1 MIVTADHGRLPDGRF
16 GGSEALVTTTPLVL
30 WGAGIC
36 PGPLG
41 TAQQTDVAPTIAALL
56 GAAPPA
62 QSGGRP
68 LTGALAL
75 DAEQTARTLVAWMMQ
90 RLDLAELGTPVAAEE
105 ARRSAAAAL
114 ARRDWAASS
123 AGAKSAVAAL
133 SPASVPGLLSSVT
146 LWSVAVPL
154 VLFALARV
162 LAWRGR
168 RLARWLQAPL
178 VGAAAY
184 ALAWLVIFMGLA
196 GLRYSLS
203 ALYENIGGQLG
214 AVALWSGLA
223 LAAAGLPLAW
233 LGLDGG
239 AQSVVAN
246 LSKLVLVLWIVGGAV
261 SAGIALLVSAPLAA
275 PTAWAVL
282 LIVLAQLS
290 GASLAAPLVALLVA
304 AATDVL
310 ARGR

>member
-1 MIVTADHGRLPDGRF
+1 M
-16 GGSEALVTTTPLVL
+16 
-30 WGAGIC
+30 
-36 PGPLG
+36 
-41 TAQQTDVAPTIAALL
+41 
-56 GAAPPA
+56 
-62 QSGGRP
+62 
-68 LTGALAL
+68 
-75 DAEQTARTLVAWMMQ
+75 
-90 RLDLAELGTPVAAEE
+90 
-105 ARRSAAAAL
+105 
-114 ARRDWAASS
+114 
-123 AGAKSAVAAL
+123 
-133 SPASVPGLLSSVT
+133 PGLLSSVT